1 MSKLS
6 FQSKIILD
14 NAFETGVS
22 GDWSVTFTVVDGE
35 GLFTGS
41 SVRVGDYVVVDT
53 GAFEPGTITLYELIE
68 VTTPHFRT
76 PTATLRY
83 HNTNNNDVPNPDL
96 SYSLGQE
103 ALITRPSTN
112 VGMVNIPSADAQ
124 QMSDRFSMYLTNYNL
139 ETIADPAIAAGGG
152 SGEVLPDDG
161 KLYAKVN
168 NEWVDTGSVKDPVT
182 GDIVTDLGIY

>member
-1 MSKLS
+1 MSKLA

-14 NAFETGVS
+14 SAYESGVS
-22 GDWSVTFTVVDGE
+22 GDWVVTFTVDDGE

-41 SVRVGDYVVVDT
+41 SVRVGDYIVVDT
-53 GAFEPGTITLYELIE
+53 GAFEPGTITLYEIVE
-68 VTTPHFRT
+68 ITTPHFRS
-76 PTATLRY
+76 PTVTLRY
-83 HNTNNNDVPNPDL
+83 HHSNNNAVPNPDL
-96 SYSLGQE
+96 SYSLGQV

-139 ETIADPAIAAGGG
+139 ETLADPAIASGAGA
-152 SGEVLPDDG
+152 EVLPNDD

-168 NEWVDTGSVKDPVT
+168 NEWVDSGSVKDPVT
-182 GDIVTDLGIY
+182 GVIVTDLGVY